1 MAQQERWQVAGN
13 ATEIY
18 ERDLVPGIFGPW
30 ASLVV
35 DLAPPRIG
43 DRVLD
48 VACGTGI
55 VARAAAKRVGPTGA
69 VVGVDLNPGMLAIAR
84 SVATEHSA
92 IEWVEGSADNLNF
105 PSESFDI
112 VYCQLGLQ
120 YFPDRAVALC
130 EMRRMLRQTGRFG
143 LMVWRRIDESPGF
156 AALADALERHVSPE
170 AAAIMRAPFSLS
182 DSHALATLVCSAGF
196 KHVSIAVRIDTV
208 RFSSTERFVRSF
220 VAGSPLAAHVREA
233 ALENLTG
240 EVLSEMLPFTNDGA
254 LAFPITAQLLSAR
267 TT

>member
-1 MAQQERWQVAGN
+1 MAQQERWHVAGN

-30 ASLVV
+30 ASEVV

-43 DRVLD
+43 DHVLD

-55 VARAAAKRVGPTGA
+55 VARAAAERVGPTGA

-84 SVATEHSA
+84 SIATEYSA
-92 IEWVEGSADNLNF
+92 IAWVAGSADNLNF

-120 YFPDRAVALC
+120 YFPDRAAALC
-130 EMRRMLRQTGRFG
+130 EMRRMLRPTGRLG
-143 LMVWRRIDESPGF
+143 LMVWRGLDESPGF
-156 AALADALERHVSPE
+156 AALADALQRHVSPE

-182 DSHALATLVCSAGF
+182 DSNALAALVCNAGF
-196 KHVSIAVRIDTV
+196 KQVSIAVRFGTV

-240 EVLSEMLPFTNDGA
+240 EVLREMRPFTNDGA
-254 LAFPITAQLLSAR
+254 LAFPIAAQLLSA
-267 TT
+267 TTT